1 MEKKVFVITI
11 LSLFA
16 IYNTC
21 NAQNDSSRS
30 KNDKKNSKSV
40 TTAPLQF
47 NTFKDTVSYLI
58 GTDLAKNFK
67 NNQLDIDINYL
78 KAGYEDVLNNVDTIF
93 TDQEFQSVMQK
104 LQKIAM
110 EKSEAKRLEEAKLNK
125 EVGQKFLESNK
136 NNPGVYQTPSGLQ
149 YKVIKMGEGPK
160 PTSTDKVKVHYEGK
174 LINGKVFDSSYERGE
189 PIEFGL
195 NQVIPGWAEGLTLM
209 PEGSVFELCIPS
221 DLAYGDRPIGEIPA
235 GSTLIFK
242 VELLE
247 IVK

>member
-16 IYNTC
+16 IYTC

-40 TTAPLQF
+40 TNAPLQF

-58 GTDLAKNFK
+58 GTDLAKNFI

-209 PEGSVFELCIPS
+209 PVGSVFELYIPS

>member
-1 MEKKVFVITI
+1 MEKKVLVITI

-16 IYNTC
+16 IYTC

-40 TTAPLQF
+40 TNAPLQF

-58 GTDLAKNFK
+58 GTDLAKNFI

-209 PEGSVFELCIPS
+209 PVGSVFELYIPS

>member
-1 MEKKVFVITI
+1 MEKEVFVITI

-16 IYNTC
+16 IYTC

-40 TTAPLQF
+40 TNAPLQF

-58 GTDLAKNFK
+58 GTDLAKNFI

-209 PEGSVFELCIPS
+209 PVGSVFELYIPS

>member
-1 MEKKVFVITI
+1 MEKKIFVITI

-16 IYNTC
+16 IFTC
-21 NAQNDSSRS
+21 SAQNDSSRS
-30 KNDKKNSKSV
+30 KDEKKKSNSM
-40 TTAPLQF
+40 TAVPLKF
-47 NTFKDTVSYLI
+47 STFKDTVSYLI

-78 KAGYEDVLNNVDTIF
+78 KAGYENVLNNVDTIF
-93 TDQEFQSVMQK
+93 TEQEFQAAMQK

-125 EVGQKFLESNK
+125 EAGQKFLEANK
-136 NNPGVYQTPSGLQ
+136 NNPGVYQTQSGLQ

-160 PTSTDKVKVHYEGK
+160 PTNTDKVKVHYEGK

-189 PIEFGL
+189 PIEFEL

-209 PEGSVFELCIPS
+209 PVGSIFELYIPS

>member
-16 IYNTC
+16 IYTC

-40 TTAPLQF
+40 TNAPLQF

-209 PEGSVFELCIPS
+209 PVGSVFELYIPS

>member
-16 IYNTC
+16 IYTC

-58 GTDLAKNFK
+58 GTDLAKNFI

-209 PEGSVFELCIPS
+209 PEGSVFELYIPS

>member
-58 GTDLAKNFK
+58 GTDLAKNFI

-93 TDQEFQSVMQK
+93 TDEEFQSVMQK

-209 PEGSVFELCIPS
+209 PVGSVFELYIPS

>member
-16 IYNTC
+16 IYTC

-40 TTAPLQF
+40 TNAPLQF

-58 GTDLAKNFK
+58 GTDLAKNFI

-104 LQKIAM
+104 LQIIAM

-209 PEGSVFELCIPS
+209 PVGSVFELYIPS

>member
-1 MEKKVFVITI
+1 
-11 LSLFA
+11 
-16 IYNTC
+16 
-21 NAQNDSSRS
+21 
-30 KNDKKNSKSV
+30 
-40 TTAPLQF
+40 
-47 NTFKDTVSYLI
+47 
-58 GTDLAKNFK
+58 
-67 NNQLDIDINYL
+67 
-78 KAGYEDVLNNVDTIF
+78 LNNVDTIF
-93 TDQEFQSVMQK
+93 TEQEFQAAMQK

-125 EVGQKFLESNK
+125 EAGQKFLEANK
-136 NNPGVYQTPSGLQ
+136 NNPGVYQTQSGLQ

-160 PTSTDKVKVHYEGK
+160 PTNTDKVKVHYEGK

-189 PIEFGL
+189 PIEFEL

-209 PEGSVFELCIPS
+209 PVGSIFELYIPS

>member
-16 IYNTC
+16 IYTC

-40 TTAPLQF
+40 TNAPLQF

-58 GTDLAKNFK
+58 GTDLAKNFI

-160 PTSTDKVKVHYEGK
+160 PTSTDKIKVHYEGK

-189 PIEFGL
+189 PIEFEL

-209 PEGSVFELCIPS
+209 PVGSIFELYIPS

>member
-1 MEKKVFVITI
+1 MT
-11 LSLFA
+11 A
-16 IYNTC
+16 
-21 NAQNDSSRS
+21 
-30 KNDKKNSKSV
+30 
-40 TTAPLQF
+40 APLKF
-47 NTFKDTVSYLI
+47 STFKDTVSYLI

-78 KAGYEDVLNNVDTIF
+78 KAGYENVLNNVDTIF
-93 TDQEFQSVMQK
+93 TEQEFQAAMQK

-125 EVGQKFLESNK
+125 EAGQKFLESNK

-160 PTSTDKVKVHYEGK
+160 PTNTDKVKVHYEGK

-189 PIEFGL
+189 PIEFEL

-209 PEGSVFELCIPS
+209 PVGSIFELYIPS

>member
-1 MEKKVFVITI
+1 
-11 LSLFA
+11 
-16 IYNTC
+16 
-21 NAQNDSSRS
+21 
-30 KNDKKNSKSV
+30 
-40 TTAPLQF
+40 
-47 NTFKDTVSYLI
+47 
-58 GTDLAKNFK
+58 
-67 NNQLDIDINYL
+67 
-78 KAGYEDVLNNVDTIF
+78 LNNVDTIF
-93 TDQEFQSVMQK
+93 TEQEFQAAMQK

-189 PIEFGL
+189 PIEFEL

-209 PEGSVFELCIPS
+209 PVGSIFELYIPS
-221 DLAYGDRPIGEIPA
+221 DLAYGDRSIGEIPA

>member
-16 IYNTC
+16 IYTC
-21 NAQNDSSRS
+21 NAQIDSSRS
-30 KNDKKNSKSV
+30 KNEKKNSKSV
-40 TTAPLQF
+40 TTAPLKF

-58 GTDLAKNFK
+58 GTDLAKNFI

-78 KAGYEDVLNNVDTIF
+78 KAGYENVLNNVDTIF
-93 TDQEFQSVMQK
+93 TDEEFQSVMQK

-125 EVGQKFLESNK
+125 EVGQKILESNK
-136 NNPGVYQTPSGLQ
+136 NNPEIYQTPSGLQ

-160 PTSTDKVKVHYEGK
+160 PTSTDKIKVHYEGK

-189 PIEFGL
+189 PIEFEL

-209 PEGSVFELCIPS
+209 PVGSIFELYIPS

>member
-16 IYNTC
+16 IYTC

-40 TTAPLQF
+40 TNAPLQF

-58 GTDLAKNFK
+58 GTDLAKNFI

-149 YKVIKMGEGPK
+149 YKIIKMGEGPK

-189 PIEFGL
+189 PIEFEL

-209 PEGSVFELCIPS
+209 PVGSIFELYIPS

>member
-16 IYNTC
+16 IYTC

-30 KNDKKNSKSV
+30 KNEKKNSTSV

-47 NTFKDTVSYLI
+47 RTFKDTVSYLI

-78 KAGYEDVLNNVDTIF
+78 KAGYENVLNNVDTIF
-93 TDQEFQSVMQK
+93 TDQEFQSAMQK

-136 NNPGVYQTPSGLQ
+136 NNPGIYQTPSGLQ
-149 YKVIKMGEGPK
+149 YKVIKMGDGAK

-189 PIEFGL
+189 PIEFEL

-209 PEGSVFELCIPS
+209 PVGSIFELYIPS

>member
-1 MEKKVFVITI
+1 MEKKVLVIAS

-16 IYNTC
+16 IYTC

-30 KNDKKNSKSV
+30 KNEKKNSKSM
-40 TTAPLQF
+40 TAAPLKF
-47 NTFKDTVSYLI
+47 STFKDTVSYLI

-78 KAGYEDVLNNVDTIF
+78 KAGYENVLNNVDTIF
-93 TDQEFQSVMQK
+93 TEQEFQAAMQK

-125 EVGQKFLESNK
+125 EAGQKFLEANK
-136 NNPGVYQTPSGLQ
+136 NNPGVYQTQSGLQ

-160 PTSTDKVKVHYEGK
+160 PTNTDKVKVNYEGK

-189 PIEFGL
+189 PIEFEL

-209 PEGSVFELCIPS
+209 PVGSIFELYIPS

>member
-16 IYNTC
+16 IYTC

-40 TTAPLQF
+40 TNAPLQF

-58 GTDLAKNFK
+58 GTDLAKNFI

-174 LINGKVFDSSYERGE
+174 LINEKVFDSSYERGE

-209 PEGSVFELCIPS
+209 PVGSVFELYIPS

>member
-16 IYNTC
+16 IYTC

-40 TTAPLQF
+40 TNAPLQF

-58 GTDLAKNFK
+58 GTDLAKNFI

-93 TDQEFQSVMQK
+93 TDQEFQSVMQN

-209 PEGSVFELCIPS
+209 PVGSVFELYIPS

>member
-1 MEKKVFVITI
+1 F
-11 LSLFA
+11 S
-16 IYNTC
+16 
-21 NAQNDSSRS
+21 
-30 KNDKKNSKSV
+30 
-40 TTAPLQF
+40 
-47 NTFKDTVSYLI
+47 TFKDTVSYLI

-78 KAGYEDVLNNVDTIF
+78 KAGYENVLNNVDTIF
-93 TDQEFQSVMQK
+93 TEQEFQAAMQK

-125 EVGQKFLESNK
+125 EAGQKFLEANK
-136 NNPGVYQTPSGLQ
+136 NNPGVYQTQSGLQ

-160 PTSTDKVKVHYEGK
+160 PTNTDKVKVHYEGK

-189 PIEFGL
+189 PIEFEL

-209 PEGSVFELCIPS
+209 PVGSIFELYIPS

>member
-16 IYNTC
+16 IYTC

-40 TTAPLQF
+40 TNAPLQF

-58 GTDLAKNFK
+58 GTDLAKNFI

-78 KAGYEDVLNNVDTIF
+78 KAGYENVLNNVDTIF

-209 PEGSVFELCIPS
+209 PVGSVFELYIPS